1 MKITTQNY
9 GEVTVV
15 ELQGEFTG
23 EFAKPFVDTISSI
36 VASAVAG
43 IVLDM
48 TKVSFIDSQCLEQM
62 LWLRDY
68 CDENNRQ
75 LKIAGLEEHCEKILE
90 VTRLLPLFDTY
101 QELAEAVKS
110 YA

>member
-1 MKITTQNY
+1 MKITTQHY
-9 GEVTVV
+9 DDVSVV

-23 EFAKPFVDTISSI
+23 EFAKTFADTLSSI
-36 VASAVAG
+36 VASAISG

-48 TKVSFIDSQCLEQM
+48 TKVSFIDSLSLEQL

-68 CDENNRQ
+68 CEENNRQ
-75 LKIAGLEEHCEKILE
+75 IKLAGLEEHCAKILE
-90 VTRLLPLFDTY
+90 VTRLMEQFDIY

-110 YA
+110 FA

>member
-9 GEVTVV
+9 DDVTVV

-23 EFAKPFVDTISSI
+23 EFTKPFVDTMSSM
-36 VASAVAG
+36 VASSVSG

-48 TKVSFIDSQCLEQM
+48 TQVSFIDSQCLEQM
-62 LWLRDY
+62 MWLRDY

-75 LKIAGLEEHCEKILE
+75 LKIAGLDENCQKILE
-90 VTRLLPLFDTY
+90 ITRLGPLFDGY

-110 YA
+110 FA